1 MKNNMNYESE
11 FKVTALDVKR
21 EVNRIRI
28 EMREYDEEGK
38 VKGKVIRRP
47 VDNSVTDTR
56 EGV

>member
-1 MKNNMNYESE
+1 MTYEQE

-38 VKGKVIRRP
+38 VIRRP